1 MEKPS
6 KHPRPNPSPHPPCPL
21 PTSEC
26 RTPTALGHPEGMV
39 TPPAPGHPV
48 PVPHRALEE
57 TFLLVAKL
65 SVTARPQGAL
75 TSIPGLH
82 VSSLIP
88 PEKPK
93 AEPAC
98 TPGAPHRP
106 AMAWICACV
115 SSETPPISTR
125 TLSTHRSVSVLTHLS
140 ALRTE
145 KKWVSSL
152 RFQTLRPTG
161 YGTMEA
167 MSVRERFPF
176 PRALT
181 YWASSSERRTK
192 PLLHCGRTALVDKRF
207 IKKKQ

>member
-1 MEKPS
+1 M
-6 KHPRPNPSPHPPCPL
+6 
-21 PTSEC
+21 
-26 RTPTALGHPEGMV
+26 
-39 TPPAPGHPV
+39 

-106 AMAWICACV
+106 AMAWICVCV
-115 SSETPPISTR
+115 SSETPPTSTR

-192 PLLHCGRTALVDKRF
+192 PLLHCGRTALGDKWF